1 MGVKLFVSGEIA
13 YAADVNEFLM
23 EQSIAKFAN
32 VAARNVAFGNGI
44 PISQGGDGKPQLK
57 EGQFC
62 YLEENSLSSNGS
74 GTPEVQFYNGT
85 TWVGAEN
92 FAVSDGEITDVKVN
106 AAAAIQLSKLAAG
119 TPGQIVVC
127 NASGVPTYVTLANDA
142 TINSS
147 GQLTIGSTAV
157 TLGTETVG
165 DYVERITGTANQIT
179 VTGSGV
185 ESASI
190 TLTLPQDIHT
200 SANPTFAGLTAD
212 SVRIGITAANE
223 IDTSSG
229 NLILDSTGGT
239 IQVDDILSVTGAAS
253 VAGLFTAASN
263 MSVTGSAAV
272 SGAASVA
279 GLLTAA
285 NNVSISGSTAVSG
298 AASVAGL
305 FTAAS
310 GITSSG
316 NVSVTGSISVSGNVV
331 SHAIPE
337 TVASLTNA
345 IDGKIVKVSSGL
357 ALTTTG
363 GSWTN
368 GTQFTVINTSAA
380 ALTITASTGTTFLAA
395 PLSGS
400 NVKLRA
406 QYSTATFIYEQGAGW
421 YVIGDLTST

>member
-119 TPGQIVVC
+119 TSGQIVVC
-127 NASGVPTYVTLANDA
+127 DSSGVPTYVTLSGDA
-142 TINSS
+142 TISNS
-147 GQLTIGSTAV
+147 GVITVGGNTVA
-157 TLGTETVG
+157 LGTDTTG
-165 DYVERITGTANQIT
+165 DYVASLVAGTG
-179 VTGSGV
+179 
-185 ESASI
+185 I
-190 TLTLPQDIHT
+190 TLTNNSGE
-200 SANPTFAGLTAD
+200 SATPTIAIGQSVATTASPTFANMTL
-212 SVRIGITAANE
+212 
-223 IDTSSG
+223 SG
-229 NLILDSTGGT
+229 S
-239 IQVDDILSVTGAAS
+239 LSVA
-253 VAGLFTAASN
+253 
-263 MSVTGSAAV
+263 
-272 SGAASVA
+272 
-279 GLLTAA
+279 
-285 NNVSISGSTAVSG
+285 
-298 AASVAGL
+298 
-305 FTAAS
+305 
-310 GITSSG
+310 
-316 NVSVTGSISVSGNVV
+316 GNVV

-337 TVASLTNA
+337 TAASLTNA

-368 GTQFTVINTSAA
+368 GTQFTVINTSAS

-406 QYSTATFIYEQGAGW
+406 QYSTATFIYEQGTGW

>member
-119 TPGQIVVC
+119 TSGQIIIC
-127 NASGVPTYVTLANDA
+127 NSSGVPTYVTPSGDA
-142 TINSS
+142 TISNTGVITVDAANGIS
-147 GQLTIGSTAV
+147 GANIRVGVTAV
-157 TLGTETVG
+157 
-165 DYVERITGTANQIT
+165 
-179 VTGSGV
+179 
-185 ESASI
+185 
-190 TLTLPQDIHT
+190 
-200 SANPTFAGLTAD
+200 
-212 SVRIGITAANE
+212 NE

-331 SHAIPE
+331 SHTIPE
-337 TVASLTNA
+337 AVASLTNA

-363 GSWTN
+363 GSWAN
-368 GTQFTVINTSAA
+368 GSQFTIINTSAA
-380 ALTITASTGTTFLAA
+380 ALTITASTGTTFLAT